1 MSNVELEKDQDLIE
15 VVDERATLMARADK
29 LGISYSNNIGVETL
43 RNRINEK
50 LDELDQASEAAV
62 LKEDSTLEARKAA
75 TKLIRVNITSMENTK
90 NNMSGEI
97 ITVSNNVVGTIK
109 RYIPYGEDW
118 HVESIIL
125 DTLRDKMFQAFRTER
140 NRDGSE
146 TRRGYSARAYG
157 IQVLEP
163 LTKQELADLKA
174 SQLARNSIEK

>member
-1 MSNVELEKDQDLIE
+1 MSNVELEKDEDLKD

-43 RNRINEK
+43 RNRINDK
-50 LDELDQASEAAV
+50 IDELDQAAETSLIETDKNMA
-62 LKEDSTLEARKAA
+62 ARKEA

-163 LTKQELADLKA
+163 LTKEELAELKA